1 MRQSKDATFEG
12 ASASQSLPASMASW
26 AAVTATFPSVGD
38 GQTNRTDL
46 IMGKHVY
53 YELDVFKRL
62 DHIATLKFLKKTMNV
77 T

>member
-1 MRQSKDATFEG
+1 
-12 ASASQSLPASMASW
+12 MASW

-62 DHIATLKFLKKTMNV
+62 NHIATLKFLKKTMNV